1 MRVVQYHANDDIR
14 LIEQRAPTAAAGEI
28 VIALRACGICA
39 SDVLDWYMRPRA
51 PLFPGHEVVGV
62 VASTG
67 EGVRDPRRGDR
78 VWVHHHAPCGTCAL
92 CRRGAPTNCPQFRA
106 TRLRPGGLAEYIA
119 VPAPIVATSV
129 HRLPDFLPDAAATLI
144 EPLACCVRSLR
155 RAGFRPGADVL
166 VVGAGI
172 TGLLHVRLARAW
184 GAARIEVV
192 EIEPSR
198 HAAALRSGADRAMT
212 PEDPEALA
220 LVVPTVIVTPASLR
234 AIAWALERVA
244 PGGTLLQFGP
254 TGPGETLPFEPHRAF
269 FREVTLTSSYSAG
282 VDDGT
287 TALSIIAR
295 DPRFCDGLIDRV
307 LPLEEA
313 PEAFRLT
320 ATHRESLKIVLTA
333 TAPA

>member
-1 MRVVQYHANDDIR
+1 
-14 LIEQRAPTAAAGEI
+14 
-28 VIALRACGICA
+28 
-39 SDVLDWYMRPRA
+39 MRPRA

-62 VASTG
+62 VVDTG
-67 EGVRDPRRGDR
+67 DGVEALSRGDR
-78 VWVHHHAPCGTCAL
+78 VWVHHHAPCGICSL
-92 CRRGAPTNCPQFRA
+92 CRRGASTNCRQFRA
-106 TRLRPGGLAEYIA
+106 TRLRPGGLAEYFA

-129 HRLPDFLPDAAATLI
+129 HRLPDALLDAAATLI

-155 RAGFRPGADVL
+155 RAGFHPGADVL
-166 VVGAGI
+166 VVGAGV

-184 GAARIEVV
+184 GAERIEVV
-192 EIEPSR
+192 EVEPSR

-212 PEDPEALA
+212 PGDADALA
-220 LVVPTVIVTPASLR
+220 LSVPTVIVTPASTG
-234 AIAWALERVA
+234 AISWALERVA

-254 TGPGETLPFEPHRAF
+254 TGPDETLPFQPYRVF

-295 DPRFCDGLIDRV
+295 DPGFCDGLIDRV

-313 PEAFRLT
+313 AEAFRLT
-320 ATHRESLKIVLTA
+320 ATHRESLKMVLTA
-333 TAPA
+333 MAPA